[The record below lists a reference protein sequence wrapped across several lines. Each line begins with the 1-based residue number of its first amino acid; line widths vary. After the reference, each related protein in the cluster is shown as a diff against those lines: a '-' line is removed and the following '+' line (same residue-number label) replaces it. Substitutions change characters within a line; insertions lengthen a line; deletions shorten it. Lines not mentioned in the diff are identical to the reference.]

1 MMQRQLLS
9 NWKMTIVIDKS
20 DDNTFSK
27 CARFQ
32 EQGKI
37 EIHVMKERMY
47 GTKNIIYGIEQAQA
61 KPEDIICVV
70 DGDDYLTESDALNI
84 IQKKYDQSNCL
95 LTYGS
100 FLRYSTNERCPSF
113 NRYDTTLPVRTQNW
127 NGSHL
132 KTFKYKLWQAIPK
145 NYLQNDAG
153 EYIIYCDD
161 MALMFAMIEL
171 AGWDKVQQIKELL
184 YMYNDTNPA
193 NAFDTHKIECKEIET
208 YLRGMK
214 PLERKQF

>member
-1 MMQRQLLS
+1 
-9 NWKMTIVIDKS
+9 MTIVIDKS
-20 DDNTFSK
+20 DDKTFSK

-32 EQGKI
+32 ERGKI

-47 GTKNIIYGIEQAQA
+47 GTFNFIYGIEQA
-61 KPEDIICVV
+61 KPKEDDIIVAL
-70 DGDDYLTESDALNI
+70 DGDDYFNQCDALNVV
-84 IQKKYDQSNCL
+84 KKLYDQSGCL

-100 FLRYSTNERCPSF
+100 FARESTGERCPSF
-113 NRYDTTLPVRTQNW
+113 RRYDKTLPVRVQNW

-145 NYLQNDAG
+145 KYLQNEAG

-161 MALMFAMIEL
+161 MAYMFAMIEL

-184 YMYNDTNPA
+184 YMYNDTNLE
-193 NAFDTHKIECKEIET
+193 NAFDTHRTECKEIEA
-208 YLRGMK
+208 YLRAMK
-214 PLERKQF
+214 PLDRKLF